1 MLSDAIRNTHYRN
14 LRSCSTSTPQLKFK
28 QMEDYRRLQDHS
40 NKTSHMT
47 STAEKPRVSWQI
59 MEGPLET
66 VHSDSKS
73 YVFCTSSFYGETFIL
88 IKK

>member
-1 MLSDAIRNTHYRN
+1 MLSDVICDTHYRN
-14 LRSCSTSTPQLKFK
+14 LRSRSKSTPQLKVK

-40 NKTSHMT
+40 DTTSHMT

-59 MEGPLET
+59 IASPLKT

-73 YVFCTSSFYGETFIL
+73 HVVCTCSFYWGSFNPN
-88 IKK
+88 